1 MGRMNFEKELKEL
14 HLEMIE
20 MGNCSTKAIKK
31 AIKAFKTNDAALCQ
45 SIIENDKEVNAME
58 KRIES
63 RCLWLIAREQ
73 PVASD
78 LRLITTALKMIT
90 DMERIGDQGSDI
102 AEISQHTIITQGK
115 NSVHIAQMSDVVIC
129 MVLDAVRSF
138 VKQDAELAKS
148 VEAQDDKVD
157 NLFFTIKQDLLD
169 MMCSGIVHKR
179 KLGEEA
185 LETLMI
191 AKYLERIGDHIVNIA
206 ECACC
211 AR

>member
-1 MGRMNFEKELKEL
+1 MREIFENQLKEL
-14 HLEMIE
+14 NDNLTT
-20 MGNCSTKAIKK
+20 MGTMCVDCITFATQALLTGESAIAEKAI
-31 AIKAFKTNDAALCQ
+31 ALEVEIDEKQ
-45 SIIENDKEVNAME
+45 REIETLCMKILL
-58 KRIES
+58 KQ
-63 RCLWLIAREQ
+63 Q
-73 PVASD
+73 PVAGD
-78 LRLITTALKMIT
+78 LKRVSNALKMIT